1 MLMQATM
8 QAELQE
14 KREIAVDV
22 EVKAPTVQSVDVTV
36 AVAAKSGYAF
46 AEVQAAVEQSVTAF
60 FTGTLLGKPVR
71 LAELGVAPV
80 SSVANVLSIKFTFM
94 SFGTWFILWNILL
107 FLVQL
112 IILGREFKPAMIMQ
126 VPVAVIFGWFNDLTR
141 SCIDFITPS
150 GYISRLI
157 LVAMSIICI
166 ALGVA
171 LMVLSDTTVN
181 PPDAFVRV
189 VAGKLKK
196 NFGDVKVAFDVS
208 SVALA
213 VILSLIFFDLTV
225 VGTREGTVI
234 IAVCTGFVVK
244 FFTKL
249 LKAPM
254 TKILDK

>member
-1 MLMQATM
+1 MISARLI
-8 QAELQE
+8 
-14 KREIAVDV
+14 KRGIF
-22 EVKAPTVQSVDVTV
+22 TILGLLSV
-36 AVAAKSGYAF
+36 S
-46 AEVQAAVEQSVTAF
+46 
-60 FTGTLLGKPVR
+60 LGVSFGR

-249 LKAPM
+249 LKFPM
-254 TKILDK
+254 AKILDK